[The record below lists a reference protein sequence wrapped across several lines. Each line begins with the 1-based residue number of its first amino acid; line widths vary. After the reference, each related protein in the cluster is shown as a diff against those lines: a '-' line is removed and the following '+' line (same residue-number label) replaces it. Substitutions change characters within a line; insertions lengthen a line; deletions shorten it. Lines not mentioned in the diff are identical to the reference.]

1 MALNGKVTD
10 VLWLDLM
17 TTLQYMILSF
27 VIVNSLCEL
36 DERLVGSQIKHLKWE
51 CRGVVPV
58 WGKEADLVNILVY
71 I

>member
-27 VIVNSLCEL
+27 VIVNSPCEL
-36 DERLVGSQIKHLKWE
+36 EERLVGSQMKAFKVGMSGGLS
-51 CRGVVPV
+51 CV
-58 WGKEADLVNILVY
+58 GKREADLVNI
-71 I
+71 